1 MGFHKLLDVL
11 LLCSGTG
18 INSSLKDT
26 LPGNN
31 SATRILI
38 LYSLQPFTRGVV
50 QCNLAELLVSA
61 NKDNKPVTE
70 RSGLFSKDYNETHV
84 QPTWR
89 VYLSIKTMAI
99 YTHFSL
105 ILLSNALQ

>member
-70 RSGLFSKDYNETHV
+70 RSGLFSNQCYHATCTVFPEQRT
-84 QPTWR
+84 
-89 VYLSIKTMAI
+89 TMKLMFNPHGMS
-99 YTHFSL
+99 TSL
-105 ILLSNALQ
+105 